1 MTRAG
6 SAFLGVL
13 AGAAVFVFLIG
24 LGWILYQRLSG
35 DSLPLLLV
43 MGVVTVGASFYGSWL
58 LGWLVYS
65 HLRESED
72 DSGRQLP

>member
-1 MTRAG
+1 MTKAG
-6 SAFLGVL
+6 SAFLGIL
-13 AGAAVFVFLIG
+13 AGAGVFVILLG

-35 DSLPLLLV
+35 DSLPLLIV
-43 MGVVTVGASFYGSWL
+43 IIIVTVGAGLYGSWL

-65 HLRESED
+65 GLRASED

>member
-13 AGAAVFVFLIG
+13 SGAAVLVVLLL
-24 LGWILYQRLSG
+24 LGWFLYQRLSG
-35 DSLPLLLV
+35 ESLPLLIV
-43 MGVVTVGASFYGSWL
+43 IAVVAIGAGLYGGWL

-65 HLRESED
+65 WLSTSEP
-72 DSGRQLP
+72 DSGAGLP

>member
-6 SAFLGVL
+6 SAFLGIL
-13 AGAAVFVFLIG
+13 AGGGVCVILLG
-24 LGWILYQRLSG
+24 LGWFLYQRLSG
-35 DSLPLLLV
+35 ESLPLLIV
-43 MGVVTVGASFYGSWL
+43 IGVGYVGAGSYGGWL

-65 HLRESED
+65 GLRESED

>member
-1 MTRAG
+1 VTRAG
-6 SAFLGVL
+6 SAFLGILTGV
-13 AGAAVFVFLIG
+13 VVFLILLG

-35 DSLPLLLV
+35 DSLPLLILIV
-43 MGVVTVGASFYGSWL
+43 VVTVGAGLYGSWL

-65 HLRESED
+65 GLRASED